1 MNTELGTVSTLLVYG
16 AMACYV
22 VAMVAFAVDVSAL
35 GAGAKPDRRRRA
47 AGIGMSVTWLA
58 AIVQLVAI
66 VFRGLAAGRVP
77 WANMYEFTL
86 MFTFFLVALFVGI
99 QRRRD
104 IRYLGVGVA
113 LLAFLALFLGT
124 AVLYVE
130 ADGVQPALDSYWLV
144 IHVSVATLATG
155 LFGLSA
161 LASVLQLVKGRRE
174 GRAADRPDPAIVP
187 GGDGSVDGDGGA
199 SGGGASSRGE
209 GASVGERSTGGGS
222 LAVAPARPGN
232 GATVLDRILAP
243 LPAAADLE
251 RFAYRLNAV
260 AFVAWTFVLVA
271 GAIWA
276 EHAWGRPWGWDPKE
290 TWSFVIWVIYA
301 AYLHARVTTGWAAQ
315 RFAYFAL
322 VGFVALL
329 ANFYV
334 VNIFFDGRHSYSGL

>member
-35 GAGAKPDRRRRA
+35 GAGAKPGRRRKA
-47 AGIGMSVTWLA
+47 AGIGMSVTHLAVVVHLA
-58 AIVQLVAI
+58 AIVLRA
-66 VFRGLAAGRVP
+66 LAAGRVP

-86 MFTFFLVALFVGI
+86 MFTFFLVATFLGI
-99 QRRRD
+99 QRRKD
-104 IRYLGVGVA
+104 VRYLGVAVA
-113 LLAFLALFLGT
+113 MLAFLALFLAT
-124 AVLYVE
+124 SVLYVE
-130 ADGVQPALDSYWLV
+130 ADGVQPALRSYWLV

-161 LASVLQLVKGRRE
+161 LVSVVQLLQGRRE
-174 GRAADRPDPAIVP
+174 SRAADQPDPAIVP
-187 GGDGSVDGDGGA
+187 GTGTAADDGGA
-199 SGGGASSRGE
+199 SPGGAGAPAESGRPGGGVA
-209 GASVGERSTGGGS
+209 T
-222 LAVAPARPGN
+222 APARTKT
-232 GATVLDRILAP
+232 TVLTRVLEP
-243 LPAAADLE
+243 LPSAADLE
-251 RFAYRLNAV
+251 RLAYRLNAV

-315 RFAYFAL
+315 KFAYFAL
-322 VGFVALL
+322 VGFMALL

-334 VNIFFDGRHSYSGL
+334 VNIFFNSRHSYSGL

>member
-1 MNTELGTVSTLLVYG
+1 MNPELGTVITLLVYG

-35 GAGAKPDRRRRA
+35 GIGAKPDRRRRA
-47 AGIGMSVTWLA
+47 AGIGMSVIWLA
-58 AIVQLVAI
+58 VVLNFVAI
-66 VFRGLAAGRVP
+66 VLRGLAAGRVP

-113 LLAFLALFLGT
+113 LLAFLALFLAT

-174 GRAADRPDPAIVP
+174 ERRAEQPDPAIVP
-187 GGDGSVDGDGGA
+187 GGDGSADGDGGA
-199 SGGGASSRGE
+199 SVAGGGPRGEHGSRG
-209 GASVGERSTGGGS
+209 GG
-222 LAVAPARPGN
+222 LTVAPARTRTGPS
-232 GATVLDRILAP
+232 VLDRVLAP
-243 LPAAADLE
+243 LPASADLE

-290 TWSFVIWVIYA
+290 TWTFVIWVIYA

-322 VGFVALL
+322 TGFVALL
-329 ANFYV
+329 ANFYI

>member
-66 VFRGLAAGRVP
+66 VFRGLAAGRAP

-86 MFTFFLVALFVGI
+86 MFTFFLVAIFLGI
-99 QRRRD
+99 QRRKD
-104 IRYLGVGVA
+104 IRYVGVGVA
-113 LLAFLALFLGT
+113 LLAFLALFLAT
-124 AVLYVE
+124 SVLYVE
-130 ADGVQPALDSYWLV
+130 ADGVQPALDSYWLL
-144 IHVSVATLATG
+144 IHVSVATLSTG

-161 LASVLQLVKGRRE
+161 MVSVVQLIKGRRE
-174 GRAADRPDPAIVP
+174 AREKDRPEPAIVP
-187 GGDGSVDGDGGA
+187 GGQDPAGDGGA
-199 SGGGASSRGE
+199 SGGSAGAPHAAGGR
-209 GASVGERSTGGGS
+209 GGG
-222 LAVAPARPGN
+222 LATAPAP
-232 GATVLDRILAP
+232 ATSVLTRMLDP
-243 LPAAADLE
+243 LPSAADLE
-251 RFAYRLNAV
+251 RLAYRLNAV
-260 AFVAWTFVLVA
+260 AFVAWTFVVVA

-315 RFAYFAL
+315 KFAYFAL

>member
-1 MNTELGTVSTLLVYG
+1 MNIELGTVSTLGVYG

-35 GAGAKPDRRRRA
+35 GAGAKPGRRRKA
-47 AGIGMSVTWLA
+47 AGIGMSVTHLAVVVHLA
-58 AIVQLVAI
+58 AIVLRA
-66 VFRGLAAGRVP
+66 LAAGRVP

-86 MFTFFLVALFVGI
+86 MFTFFLVATFLGI
-99 QRRRD
+99 QRRKD
-104 IRYLGVGVA
+104 VRYLGVAVA
-113 LLAFLALFLGT
+113 MLAFLALFLAT
-124 AVLYVE
+124 SVLYVE
-130 ADGVQPALDSYWLV
+130 ADGVQPALRSYWLV

-161 LASVLQLVKGRRE
+161 LVSVVQLLQGRRE
-174 GRAADRPDPAIVP
+174 SRAADQPDPAIVP
-187 GGDGSVDGDGGA
+187 GTGTAADDGGA
-199 SGGGASSRGE
+199 SPGGAGAPAEGGRPGGGVA
-209 GASVGERSTGGGS
+209 T
-222 LAVAPARPGN
+222 APARTKT
-232 GATVLDRILAP
+232 TVLTRVLEP
-243 LPAAADLE
+243 LPSAADLE
-251 RFAYRLNAV
+251 RLAYRLNAV

-315 RFAYFAL
+315 KFAYFAL
-322 VGFVALL
+322 VGFMALL

-334 VNIFFDGRHSYSGL
+334 VNIFFNSRHSYSGL